1 MFQLIWESV
10 SARWGH
16 EEMFQL
22 DGLRDC
28 DRIVRLLIQTSLSA
42 QPGLATQPRYKASG
56 DLNGVINKCSD

>member
-10 SARWGH
+10 SASWGD

-28 DRIVRLLIQTSLSA
+28 DRIVRLLIQTPLSA
-42 QPGLATQPRYKASG
+42 QPGLATQPGYEAP
-56 DLNGVINKCSD
+56 DDPPIENG